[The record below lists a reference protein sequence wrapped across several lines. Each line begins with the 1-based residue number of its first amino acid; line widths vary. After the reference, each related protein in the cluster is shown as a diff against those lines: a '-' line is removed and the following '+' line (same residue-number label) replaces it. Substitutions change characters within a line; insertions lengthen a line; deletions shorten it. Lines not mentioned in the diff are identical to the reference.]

1 MSSDAVLTERDKQLL
16 DVIDEDI
23 DTAETPEEF
32 ERIARRLREEI
43 RDLKAKHRQY
53 DRKFAEIDEQ
63 FRMLE
68 HAKNTGLDD
77 DQPPLYYYSQMPPE
91 EREDE
96 LTTSELIAVTIH
108 ERWSDLAW
116 TLGGGRNFA
125 GDSAEQRIG
134 VDTRTKANAKHN
146 PSKLKHRL
154 KTTMDRDLRSQEV
167 YRALKKL
174 AKLSGGRE
182 YTKDQGSR
190 VEIIG
195 GIYRYEER
203 STVDGQA
210 MRRVLWRDDND
221 D

>member
-16 DVIDEDI
+16 ETIDEDI
-23 DTAETPEEF
+23 ETADSSEEF

-53 DRKFAEIDEQ
+53 DRKFAQIDEQ
-63 FRMLE
+63 IKML
-68 HAKNTGLDD
+68 KRTRNTGLDD
-77 DQPPLYYYSQMPPE
+77 DQPPLYYYTRMPPE

-96 LTTSELIAVTIH
+96 LSTSKLIAVTMH

-125 GDSAEQRIG
+125 GDSATQRIG

-154 KTTMDRDLRSQEV
+154 KTIMDRDLRSQEV
-167 YRALKKL
+167 YRALKEL
-174 AKLSGGRE
+174 AKISGGKP
-182 YTKDQGSR
+182 YTKEQGSR

-195 GIYRYEER
+195 GTYRYEER
-203 STVDGQA
+203 STADGQA
-210 MRRVLWRDDND
+210 MRRVLWREEDDD
-221 D
+221 